1 MRWWRKLRKKRV
13 VPMPHAEFTSDMAL
27 VFGLLAVVVGLFLSD
42 RLRVDVVAVLAMLS
56 LPFLG
61 LIDPRDTFKGLSSNA
76 VVSIIAVII
85 MGRGLDHTGVINRS
99 VRPLMRLAGGKKRR
113 IILILSA
120 TVAVISSFMQN
131 IGAAALFLPAIQ
143 RLTRQAGIPIGQ
155 VLMPVGFA
163 AILGGTVTL
172 VGSSP
177 LIMLNDLLRP
187 YGLEPFSLFD
197 TTLAGVF
204 LVGGGILFFLL
215 LGGLVLPNREDSRGA
230 SRQSDPL
237 LFYPELR
244 ELRELAYPA
253 RSLAHLRV
261 MDLCDAYNVH
271 VVALAPTGGQ
281 DKLLPPD
288 RDMQIPPGAVLA
300 AYGPQEGFDRLGK
313 DLGFEVRREL
323 KVFEQELSD
332 EHSGVAEGVVAP
344 HSAFEG
350 RTLSDIRFRHN
361 HLLTPL
367 ALLRGSDVHY
377 TGLGNVRLAA
387 GDTLLMHGYWRSFQ
401 AMRPRRDI
409 LFVRAMD
416 FEVLHPKKAV
426 AAMAWFA
433 VATLLVV
440 ASSLPLAVSLMAGAL
455 GMVLTGVLTMDE
467 AYRGVDWRT
476 VFLLAGLIPLG
487 VAMQQTGAAAWLA
500 SGLLGLVGHPSA
512 TVFFLLLGI
521 ISTAITLVV
530 SNVGAVVLL
539 VPLAVDMAGRLGMDP
554 RMAALVVA
562 LAASN
567 SFLLPTHQVNA
578 LYMGLG
584 GYSSKDFLRAGAPV
598 SVIFLLVLTAFA
610 VLAS

>member
-1 MRWWRKLRKKRV
+1 
-13 VPMPHAEFTSDMAL
+13 MPQPEFTTDMAL

-61 LIDPRDTFKGLSSNA
+61 LIDPRETFKGLSSNA

-85 MGRGLDHTGVINRS
+85 MGRGLDHTGVINRA

-143 RLTRQAGIPIGQ
+143 RLTRQANIPIGQ

-197 TTLAGVF
+197 TTLAGIF

-215 LGGLVLPNREDSRGA
+215 VGGVLLPHGDDAYGGSQE
-230 SRQSDPL
+230 SDPL
-237 LFYPELR
+237 WFYPELR
-244 ELRELAYPA
+244 ELREIAYPA
-253 RSLAHLRV
+253 HSLASLRV

-271 VVALAPTGGQ
+271 VVALAPTGGD
-281 DKLLPPD
+281 DKLIPPD

-300 AYGPQEGFDRLGK
+300 AYGPEKGFENLAK
-313 DLGFEVRREL
+313 DLGFEVRKEL
-323 KVFEQELSD
+323 DVFEHELSD
-332 EHSGVAEGVVAP
+332 EHAGVTEGVVAP

-350 RTLSDIRFRHN
+350 RTMSEIRFRHN
-361 HLLTPL
+361 HLLAPL
-367 ALLRGSDVHY
+367 ALTRGNDVHY

-387 GDTLLMHGYWRSFQ
+387 GDTLLMHGTWHSFQ
-401 AMRPRRDI
+401 NMRPRRDL
-409 LFVRAMD
+409 LFVRSMD
-416 FEVLHPKKAV
+416 FEVLHPKKAIT
-426 AAMAWFA
+426 AMGWFLA
-433 VATLLVV
+433 ATLLVI
-440 ASSLPLAVSLMAGAL
+440 ASGLPLAVSLMTGAL
-455 GMVLTGVLTMDE
+455 GMVLTGVLSMDE

-487 VAMQQTGAAAWLA
+487 VAMQQTGAATWLA
-500 SGLLGLVGHPSA
+500 SGLLGVVGQPSA
-512 TVFFLLLGI
+512 PVFFLLLGA

-578 LYMGLG
+578 LYMGPG
-584 GYSSKDFLRAGAPV
+584 GYSAKDFLRAGAPV